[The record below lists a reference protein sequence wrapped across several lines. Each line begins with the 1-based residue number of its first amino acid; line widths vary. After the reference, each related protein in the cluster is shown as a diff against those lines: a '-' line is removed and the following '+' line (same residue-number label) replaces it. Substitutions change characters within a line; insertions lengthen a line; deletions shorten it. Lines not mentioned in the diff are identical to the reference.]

1 VHLALVVAPVAAA
14 LLVALDALD
23 AHQALLVGWW
33 PWQVFA
39 VAAVAATVTFLR
51 QHRAPAADPLR
62 PHHALF
68 ALVPLLVVLNGLTPY
83 LELKT
88 GYGWNMYA
96 NLRTVDG
103 DSNHLIVRRTLP
115 LTDEQADPVEILSS
129 SDPELQRS
137 TDGFALP
144 WRQLRTYLA
153 RHPDVAITYRR
164 AGATVSL
171 RRADERPELVEAQ
184 PAWREKV
191 QLFRAIDLREP
202 TRCVPTFGPAR

>member
-1 VHLALVVAPVAAA
+1 VAPVAAA

-51 QHRAPAADPLR
+51 KHRAPAADPLR

-103 DSNHLIVRRTLP
+103 DSNHFLVRGTLP
-115 LTDEQADPVEILSS
+115 LTDEQADVVEIVDTNSA
-129 SDPELQRS
+129 
-137 TDGFALP
+137 ALGRYAANDYALTY
-144 WRQLRTYLA
+144 RQLRTFLA
-153 RHPDVAITYRR
+153 EHPRVRITYKRGTEVV
-164 AGATVSL
+164 AL
-171 RRADERPELVEAQ
+171 ERADDRPELVEPQA
-184 PAWREKV
+184 AWREKV
-191 QLFRAIDLREP
+191 QLFRAIDLRSPE
-202 TRCVPTFGPAR
+202 RCVPTFGAAR